1 LMIIANNYDFEPGYI
16 EPVAR
21 VVMVRF
27 GKEESGGMLRVGPV
41 HYNHA
46 SGFWVRSPRTLGN
59 AGGDQAVR
67 GGAGEDR
74 GRRYLTV

>member
-1 LMIIANNYDFEPGYI
+1 MIIANNYDFEPGYI

-41 HYNHA
+41 HY
-46 SGFWVRSPRTLGN
+46 STLEEI
-59 AGGDQAVR
+59 R
-67 GGAGEDR
+67 RFGETCS
-74 GRRYLTV
+74 RRCLTMGVTC